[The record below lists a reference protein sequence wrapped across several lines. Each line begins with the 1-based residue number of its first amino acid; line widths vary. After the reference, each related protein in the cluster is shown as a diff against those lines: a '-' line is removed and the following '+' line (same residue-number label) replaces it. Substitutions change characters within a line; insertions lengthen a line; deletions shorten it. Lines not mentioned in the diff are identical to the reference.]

1 MRDAVAHSSSE
12 PRFRLRSIFLIL
24 SFTAWLASL
33 ALPALITPTHE
44 DTGWGYGIL
53 IMGWLGIA
61 GVGDDLSR
69 VGVFAWWANPFYLWA
84 IARMLGGKT
93 PVFSTSMAVALG
105 TLTVLVSNYA
115 VGSGATFAPVIGY
128 GPGALLWYLAILT
141 LAFAV
146 ARDAG
151 SAFTANF
158 ITCAAA
164 VVAVAYT
171 AQMLWRFMGANEAER
186 QRLPFYAAKRGPICS
201 ATMSPLPIPEQQPAI
216 GLEAPGMKWLDSLR
230 HWGVVAIQRGSIE
243 YRRAPEG
250 SQESKRH
257 PYMTADAVT
266 TPARYTL
273 HVQGGHP
280 YINQWSD
287 GGDFVR
293 LKVIDNRTNTIIGE
307 LAHHR
312 EWNRRL
318 GFCPSLSY
326 SALRGWNE
334 EAIQWLAPFIQRR

>member
-1 MRDAVAHSSSE
+1 MGDAVAHSNSE
-12 PRFRLRSIFLIL
+12 QPFRLRSIFLIL

-33 ALPALITPTHE
+33 ALPALITPRHE
-44 DTGWGYGIL
+44 YTGWGYGIL
-53 IMGWLGIA
+53 GMGWLGIA
-61 GVGDDLSR
+61 GVADDLSR
-69 VGVFAWWANPFYLWA
+69 LGVFAWWANPFYLWA
-84 IARMLGGKT
+84 VARALAGKT

-141 LAFAV
+141 LALVV

-151 SAFTANF
+151 SAFTAKV
-158 ITCAAA
+158 IACAVA

-171 AQMLWRFMGANEAER
+171 AQVLWRFIGANEAER

-201 ATMSPLPIPEQQPAI
+201 ATMSPLPIPEQQRAI
-216 GLEAPGMKWLDSLR
+216 GLEAPGMEWLESLR
-230 HWGVVAIQRGSIE
+230 QWDVVAIQRGSIE
-243 YRRAPEG
+243 FRRAPEG
-250 SQESKRH
+250 SPESKRV
-257 PYMTADAVT
+257 PFMTAEAVT

-273 HVQGGHP
+273 RVQGGHP
-280 YINQWSD
+280 YINEASD

-293 LKVIDNRTNTIIGE
+293 LQVIDNRTNAIIGE

-318 GFCPSLSY
+318 GFCPSLTWY
-326 SALRGWNE
+326 RRGSNE
-334 EAIQWLAPFIQRR
+334 EAIRWLAPFIQPR